1 MFYVDLQP
9 DEDANEEDVITRS
22 IKEIHQSAQK
32 LSDNIERLS
41 NDRDKFTNHENT
53 LSYSSSDA
61 MSASTE
67 TVIEGGLVP
76 LPSFDSN
83 GRNLSEETR
92 SDTLQSNV
100 TMEGDFDTPPETP
113 DFPSSGSTSL
123 NSTLSRDNFE
133 INQENSVAVA
143 EIHDLDRSNMQITMS
158 EDLIEISES
167 SSITQGDNSLE
178 LDLNHESP
186 PKPPPRPKRKNRMKV
201 KNLQLHGQTNS
212 LDENSHQNDIFF
224 RTDSASELRKETT
237 LKGHINILA
246 VSAGGLRQQW
256 KPRWAVHESSACKLR
271 LYKSEQEEEVVGEV
285 DIVGGTFVYDAGDV
299 NGQFKICTTDDEQA
313 IDVGSAENRLYWLQ
327 QLQRARREFNQT
339 SSNGQ
344 KNPGRSTQLGLLKE
358 RNEGEESK
366 ESSPFKDILATMERP
381 PDLPPSRSADYHT
394 TKKSFFQ
401 NFTRK
406 PSFKQLVRSS
416 SDGTAPPGAEPRSPP
431 HSNKASSPTNSPGGF
446 HALSKIRQS
455 LREKKPPLG
464 AGRRGA
470 EDIAQELDG
479 VRADLQAS
487 QDESS
492 ASKEVIQVLRKE
504 LLALQKEKETLSA
517 MQPQLA
523 EGQLVEILQ
532 DKDKVIVGLE
542 TDLRDK
548 QQGEDSQNEQIGKL
562 EQQVTCYQHMIN
574 VKDESIVKLT
584 NQLHEVELAA
594 KIDQAS
600 PPVMAGGGFFYT
612 EKVTLGTQTEV
623 DRLQEGLQDTVTAYE
638 MQNKFLNKEV
648 LELNQL
654 RQQAID
660 REQKL
665 FLESSDWEAQ
675 FYKIQSKYLLLLN
688 ELHNPQVMVSASRQ
702 EMVGHLLKDIVES
715 SEKPSLNSQNGYD
728 QFGFKQEDFNQHG
741 ESLEVKAERLRK
753 IAQENHEE
761 TVSQLTS
768 KEVEARWEG
777 VVSTLGKAGHFTVT
791 TDMKCLIRNGIP
803 INQRGVVWKAI
814 VDNRIRGV
822 MDRPQ
827 PDYYKALLSN
837 YNPGLALTPA
847 AKQIELDLLRTLP
860 SNKHYDSPHASG
872 IPKLRRVLL
881 AYSIHNPETEYC
893 QGFNRIAAIALLFMN
908 EEDAFWALV
917 YIVEVVMPQM
927 YYSKQMVG
935 AQVDQAV
942 FKELVCEK
950 LPDLSSHLD
959 AHGVDP
965 ALFSLNWF
973 LCLFVDTLPVSTYLH
988 IWDAFLFEGS
998 KVLFRYALAILKSIE
1013 GKIMRQNDY
1022 MSIFNT
1028 FRVEIEALSDVRSLT
1043 QIAFYELNP
1052 FPQRMI
1058 SNKREH
1064 HQKVLKAQM
1073 ESLEVIR
1080 RDYRKNSMNNANATS
1095 PCYVQ
1100 SDEEEG

>member
-1 MFYVDLQP
+1 
-9 DEDANEEDVITRS
+9 
-22 IKEIHQSAQK
+22 
-32 LSDNIERLS
+32 
-41 NDRDKFTNHENT
+41 
-53 LSYSSSDA
+53 
-61 MSASTE
+61 
-67 TVIEGGLVP
+67 
-76 LPSFDSN
+76 
-83 GRNLSEETR
+83 
-92 SDTLQSNV
+92 
-100 TMEGDFDTPPETP
+100 
-113 DFPSSGSTSL
+113 
-123 NSTLSRDNFE
+123 
-133 INQENSVAVA
+133 
-143 EIHDLDRSNMQITMS
+143 
-158 EDLIEISES
+158 
-167 SSITQGDNSLE
+167 
-178 LDLNHESP
+178 
-186 PKPPPRPKRKNRMKV
+186 
-201 KNLQLHGQTNS
+201 
-212 LDENSHQNDIFF
+212 
-224 RTDSASELRKETT
+224 
-237 LKGHINILA
+237 
-246 VSAGGLRQQW
+246 
-256 KPRWAVHESSACKLR
+256 
-271 LYKSEQEEEVVGEV
+271 VVGEV
-285 DIVGGTFVYDAGDV
+285 NIMGATFVYDAGDV
-299 NGQFKICTTDDEQA
+299 NGQFKICTTDEEQS
-313 IDVGSAENRLYWLQ
+313 IDVGTAENRLYWLQ
-327 QLQRARREFNQT
+327 QLQRARREFTQNST
-339 SSNGQ
+339 NGQ
-344 KNPGRSTQLGLLKE
+344 KNSGRSTQLGLLKE
-358 RNEGEESK
+358 RSESDESK

-381 PDLPPSRSADYHT
+381 PDQPPSRSADYC

-416 SDGTAPPGAEPRSPP
+416 SDGTDMSPKSPHTTTTTTNSTP
-431 HSNKASSPTNSPGGF
+431 HSKSPSHKTSPSHSNQGGF
-446 HALSKIRQS
+446 HALTKIRQS

-464 AGRRGA
+464 KRAGTI
-470 EDIAQELDG
+470 EDVSHELDA
-479 VRADLQAS
+479 VKVDLQAS
-487 QDESS
+487 LDESS

-523 EGQLVEILQ
+523 EGQLIEILQ
-532 DKDKVIVGLE
+532 QKDKQIVSLE
-542 TDLRDK
+542 SDLRDK
-548 QQGEDSQNEQIGKL
+548 QLEEDGHQERIKKL
-562 EQQVTCYQHMIN
+562 EQEAGSYQRMIE
-574 VKDESIVKLT
+574 VKDQSIVKLT

-600 PPVMAGGGFFYT
+600 PPLSAQAGGFFYT
-612 EKVTLGTQTEV
+612 EKVSLGTQTET

-665 FLESSDWEAQ
+665 FLESSDWEAK
-675 FYKIQSKYLLLLN
+675 FYQIQSKYLLLLN

-715 SEKPSLNSQNGYD
+715 SEKPSLSSQDPAYD
-728 QFGFKQEDFNQHG
+728 QFGFRQEDLNGQ
-741 ESLEVKAERLRK
+741 ETLEEKAEKLRRMT
-753 IAQENHEE
+753 QENLEE
-761 TVSQLTS
+761 TVSQLTV
-768 KEVEARWEG
+768 KEVEAKWDG
-777 VVSTLGKAGHFTVT
+777 VVSTLSKAGVFTVT

-803 INQRGVVWKAI
+803 ITQRGVVWTAI
-814 VDNRIRGV
+814 VENRIRGV
-822 MDRPQ
+822 MDKPQ

-837 YNPGLALTPA
+837 YNPGLALSPA

-917 YIVEVVMPQM
+917 YIVEVVMPQN

-950 LPDLSSHLD
+950 LPNLSAHLD

-973 LCLFVDTLPVSTYLH
+973 LCLFVDTLPVATYLH

-998 KVLFRYALAILKSIE
+998 KVLFRYALAILKLIE

-1028 FRVEIEALSDVRSLT
+1028 FRTEIEGLSDVKNLT

-1058 SNKREH
+1058 TNKREH

-1080 RDYRKNSMNNANATS
+1080 RDYRKNSMNNGNATS

-1100 SDEEEG
+1100 SDEEEV

>member
-1 MFYVDLQP
+1 
-9 DEDANEEDVITRS
+9 
-22 IKEIHQSAQK
+22 
-32 LSDNIERLS
+32 
-41 NDRDKFTNHENT
+41 
-53 LSYSSSDA
+53 
-61 MSASTE
+61 
-67 TVIEGGLVP
+67 
-76 LPSFDSN
+76 
-83 GRNLSEETR
+83 
-92 SDTLQSNV
+92 
-100 TMEGDFDTPPETP
+100 
-113 DFPSSGSTSL
+113 
-123 NSTLSRDNFE
+123 
-133 INQENSVAVA
+133 
-143 EIHDLDRSNMQITMS
+143 
-158 EDLIEISES
+158 
-167 SSITQGDNSLE
+167 
-178 LDLNHESP
+178 
-186 PKPPPRPKRKNRMKV
+186 MKV
-201 KNLQLHGQTNS
+201 KDLQLNAQRFQS
-212 LDENSHQNDIFF
+212 LDENSHQNDILF
-224 RTDSASELRKETT
+224 RTNSLDGKHESS
-237 LKGHINILA
+237 LKGHLSVLSI
-246 VSAGGLRQQW
+246 SAGGLRQQW
-256 KPRWAVHESSACKLR
+256 KPRWGVQDPTGGKLR
-271 LYKSEQEEEVVGEV
+271 FYKTEQEEEVVGEI
-285 DIVGGTFVYDAGDV
+285 DIMSATFVYDAGDA
-299 NGQFKICTTDDEQA
+299 NGQFKICTTDEEQS

-327 QLQRARREFNQT
+327 QLQRARREFTQN
-339 SSNGQ
+339 SGA
-344 KNPGRSTQLGLLKE
+344 NPMNSGRSAQLGLLKE
-358 RNEGEESK
+358 RSESEDMK

-381 PDLPPSRSADYHT
+381 PDHLPPARSADYHS

-406 PSFKQLVRSS
+406 PSFKQLGRSS
-416 SDGTAPPGAEPRSPP
+416 SDTTAPSGVEPRSPA
-431 HSNKASSPTNSPGGF
+431 HGKLTSPTHSPGGF
-446 HALSKIRQS
+446 HALTKIRQS

-464 AGRRGA
+464 RRT
-470 EDIAQELDG
+470 EDELDA
-479 VRADLQAS
+479 VRGDLQAS
-487 QDESS
+487 QDDAS
-492 ASKEVIQVLRKE
+492 ASKEVIHVLRKE
-504 LLALQKEKETLSA
+504 LVAVQKEKETLSA

-523 EGQLVEILQ
+523 EGQLIEILQ
-532 DKDKVIVGLE
+532 EKDQQIVSLE
-542 TDLRDK
+542 SGLRDK
-548 QQGEDSQNEQIGKL
+548 QQEHDSHTEVINRL
-562 EQQVTCYQHMIN
+562 EQEASCYQHMLE
-574 VKDESIVKLT
+574 VKDQSLVKLT

-600 PPVMAGGGFFYT
+600 PPILPGGGFFYT
-612 EKVTLGTQTEV
+612 EKVAVGSQTEV
-623 DRLQEGLQDTVTAYE
+623 DRLQEGLQDRVTAYE

-665 FLESSDWEAQ
+665 FLGSSDWEAK
-675 FYKIQSKYLLLLN
+675 FYQIQSKYLLLLN

-715 SEKPSLNSQNGYD
+715 SEKPSLSSGNPGYD
-728 QFGFKQEDFNQHG
+728 QYGFRQEETRGEG
-741 ESLEVKAERLRK
+741 ESLEEKAERLRRLT
-753 IAQENHEE
+753 QENLEE
-761 TVSQLTS
+761 TVSQLTV

-777 VVSTLGKAGHFTVT
+777 VVSTLGKTGHFTVT

-803 INQRGVVWKAI
+803 INQRGTVWKAI

-837 YNPGLALTPA
+837 YNPGLALSPA

-917 YIVEVVMPQM
+917 YIVEVVMPQN
-927 YYSKQMVG
+927 YYNKQMIG

-950 LPDLSSHLD
+950 LPNLSSHLD

-998 KVLFRYALAILKSIE
+998 KVLFRYALAILKTIE
-1013 GKIMRQNDY
+1013 GKIMRSGDY

-1028 FRVEIEALSDVRSLT
+1028 FRTEIECLSDVKVLT
-1043 QIAFYELNP
+1043 QIAFYDLNP
-1052 FPQRMI
+1052 FPLRTI

-1080 RDYRKNSMNNANATS
+1080 RDYRKNSMNNSYATS